1 MRKYSIYLLLICLTN
16 FIACEVVNPANA
28 IREGILITWKVS
40 EVKIGIGETNLTTV
54 YSIDDPKFIVD
65 YASYRLTFNEDNTY
79 FKIDEYGWNFQGI
92 WEFALND
99 TKILFD
105 KGIDITDIALILEF
119 DSNNLVLQF
128 EEENKKLGNMNRIF
142 YFIPE

>member
-1 MRKYSIYLLLICLTN
+1 MRKSDNLY
-16 FIACEVVNPANA
+16 FILFFTAFISCEVVNPANE
-28 IREGILITWKVS
+28 IREGILKTWKVS
-40 EVKIGIGETNLTTV
+40 EVKIGIGVTDLTTV
-54 YSIDDPKFIVD
+54 YNIDDPKFIVD

-79 FKIDEYGWNFQGI
+79 FKIDEYGWDHQGI

-105 KGIDITDIALILEF
+105 KGIDITDIALILEYNAN
-119 DSNNLVLQF
+119 SLVLQF